1 MPAHLKSRR
10 TRPTTP
16 RPAAPAP
23 DLHSQL
29 EELLD
34 TVWEAEANWRFDDR
48 IDLALGKR
56 RPTRS

>member
-10 TRPTTP
+10 TRPSAP
-16 RPAAPAP
+16 RPIVAP
-23 DLHSQL
+23 DLQSQF

-34 TVWEAEANWRFDDR
+34 TVWDAEANWRFDDR

-56 RPTRS
+56 RNQHS